1 MPICTCWYLL
11 YNVSAGR
18 ASVSKSK
25 RPIPNLPAVCL
36 ARLVGI
42 LPIIPTW
49 KIFAMIYSNYRIN
62 PKTLCIFF
70 HFANSEFQNIHVS
83 ITFITH
89 KKAFD
94 IKKSKNKRF
103 VPNSS
108 LAIQIHTHTHNPEPS
123 SFTSSTPFTNHR
135 EPPHI
140 LNSFLNRLLGFSGSW
155 YGWVG

>member
-1 MPICTCWYLL
+1 
-11 YNVSAGR
+11 
-18 ASVSKSK
+18 
-25 RPIPNLPAVCL
+25 
-36 ARLVGI
+36 
-42 LPIIPTW
+42 
-49 KIFAMIYSNYRIN
+49 MIYSNYRIN
-62 PKTLCIFF
+62 PKTLCIFL

-123 SFTSSTPFTNHR
+123 SFTSPTPFTNHR